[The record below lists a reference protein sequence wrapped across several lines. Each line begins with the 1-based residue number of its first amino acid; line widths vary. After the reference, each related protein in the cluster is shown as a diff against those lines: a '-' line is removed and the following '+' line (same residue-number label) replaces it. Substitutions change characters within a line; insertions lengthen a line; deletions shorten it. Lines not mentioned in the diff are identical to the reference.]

1 MIQFESKF
9 RDLPLTFNPD
19 EIDEAAWISLEALR
33 DTLIKT
39 KYSYIPGY
47 HICEESKSQ
56 FDQPPG
62 EINTRVLYPLYRFNP
77 FKQGL
82 GKGHYLALRYLLR
95 QHQMI

>member
-47 HICEESKSQ
+47 HICEESKS
-56 FDQPPG
+56 
-62 EINTRVLYPLYRFNP
+62 
-77 FKQGL
+77 
-82 GKGHYLALRYLLR
+82 
-95 QHQMI
+95 